1 MSPTPRIAL
10 LLLFLSACQSAPGAG
25 GGSRPSPNL
34 ITEAELTDIPALTA
48 YQAIQR
54 LRPGWLRTRASS
66 IRGASG
72 VRYTA
77 QIFVDGVPRGDLDV
91 LNGIDVRDVKEMRY
105 LSASDATTRYGTG
118 YPGGTIE
125 VLMKQGGGGGGER

>member
-1 MSPTPRIAL
+1 MSPAPRIAL
-10 LLLFLSACQSAPGAG
+10 LLLILCACQSAPGAAG
-25 GGSRPSPNL
+25 GNRPDPNR

-54 LRPGWLRTRASS
+54 LRPGWLRPRASS
-66 IRGASG
+66 IRGAAG

-77 QIFVDGVPRGDLDV
+77 QIFVDGAPRGDLDV
-91 LNGIDVRDVKEMRY
+91 LNGIDVRDVQEMRY

-118 YPGGTIE
+118 YPGGIIE
-125 VLMKQGGGGGGER
+125 ILMRQGGGGE